1 MRLASSTHCNCST
14 AKLFSK
20 LTSYI
25 TPSNRTMPPPVED
38 VSDEETGDIPFNNA
52 AKADDKQEDS
62 DKQESD
68 ADDDEDDENYVVEK
82 IVRHD
87 WLDDGTLKFFV
98 KWQGYSAI
106 KDHTWEEEENL
117 MEGASEILNAYYKS
131 IGGRPERAS
140 EKPKPGRKRKSM
152 GDASSKSATP
162 SKAAAPPAKRGRKS
176 AAAKL
181 AEAETPDSSVAPED
195 DQGWLPK
202 GKWDKDLK
210 EVSTIQQGRH
220 GEGLFAYLLFNNG
233 KTARVSVQAC
243 YDKCPRKMLE
253 FYEKHLVFK
262 TENDD

>member
-1 MRLASSTHCNCST
+1 
-14 AKLFSK
+14 
-20 LTSYI
+20 
-25 TPSNRTMPPPVED
+25 
-38 VSDEETGDIPFNNA
+38 
-52 AKADDKQEDS
+52 
-62 DKQESD
+62 
-68 ADDDEDDENYVVEK
+68 
-82 IVRHD
+82 
-87 WLDDGTLKFFV
+87 
-98 KWQGYSAI
+98 
-106 KDHTWEEEENL
+106 
-117 MEGASEILNAYYKS
+117 
-131 IGGRPERAS
+131 
-140 EKPKPGRKRKSM
+140 M

-243 YDKCPRKMLE
+243 YDKCPRKVCLSRQYGALTRANVLIRCSNSTKNTCKTIHPSQVE
-253 FYEKHLVFK
+253 LSSNLHSVFK